1 MHSNNAIRHA
11 VLTVVLLG
19 ALLALGLGLQGQ
31 RGVFET
37 TEGRYSGVASEM
49 LRLNDWLVPR
59 LSEEEPHLTK
69 PPLTYWLLA
78 ASINALGRTEMAVRL
93 PGAMAFVLTVLVVAR
108 AGRLLTPGYPL
119 LPAIIYATF
128 LFPATVSN
136 VISTDNILTLAEVA
150 GMVAFA
156 SHYFAERPRRLSP
169 ATLGWACFGLAFFT
183 KGYPALL
190 PMIALGLFH
199 YWRGRH
205 ISDDR
210 LFPLSGMLIFA
221 VLGAGWFV
229 VIISRD
235 PTLLQYFVVDELFG
249 RVSGQHDRN
258 PEWYRAFTVYG
269 PVILLGSI
277 PWTLSAARALRE
289 SFRDVLPGVRR
300 EGPVAA
306 KRQDIVLYLVL
317 WLVVP
322 TIVFLLVKSR
332 LPLYLLP
339 QFAPLALVTAVSMSH
354 KALRPYSVALKACA
368 GAAIVLTLRLAA
380 AEMSSDNDSRHAADQ
395 IAALPGEVPGEI
407 VFVDARPYRGIAF
420 YLGVEV
426 EHVALTSETAES
438 LGVETVDEELDD
450 LEAERVWLVP
460 TLLID
465 QFRTRA
471 AAKGA
476 GALTMLGEIITDGP
490 FMALALESPSAAVA
504 GNVELDPLT
513 TGLVRDDVYCC
524 HIPSEAPEDT
534 KRRDEREPRPLVAD
548 E

>member
-78 ASINALGRTEMAVRL
+78 ASINALGRTELAVRL
-93 PGAMAFVLTVLVVAR
+93 PGAMAFVLTVLVV
-108 AGRLLTPGYPL
+108 
-119 LPAIIYATF
+119 
-128 LFPATVSN
+128 
-136 VISTDNILTLAEVA
+136 
-150 GMVAFA
+150 
-156 SHYFAERPRRLSP
+156 
-169 ATLGWACFGLAFFT
+169 
-183 KGYPALL
+183 
-190 PMIALGLFH
+190 
-199 YWRGRH
+199 
-205 ISDDR
+205 
-210 LFPLSGMLIFA
+210 
-221 VLGAGWFV
+221 
-229 VIISRD
+229 
-235 PTLLQYFVVDELFG
+235 
-249 RVSGQHDRN
+249 
-258 PEWYRAFTVYG
+258 
-269 PVILLGSI
+269 
-277 PWTLSAARALRE
+277 
-289 SFRDVLPGVRR
+289 PGVRR